1 MFLTNERYL
10 LKFKN
15 YRIIELEFFSFLILS
30 PRNADG
36 QFHFKLVYP
45 EIPATNEWFQT
56 SNPTTEQTI
65 TGFQAVSLD
74 VTINSHDDAWAGLG
88 PGQA

>member
-1 MFLTNERYL
+1 M
-10 LKFKN
+10 
-15 YRIIELEFFSFLILS
+15 ELEFFLFLILS

-74 VTINSHDDAWAGLG
+74 VTINSNDDAWAGLG